1 MKAKIFNQRIIYS
14 YYARINNFGDSF
26 NRDLV
31 NYFDAELIYVVPEKS
46 QTVFTGS
53 ILGNFKREY
62 SGYILGAGFISER
75 YVRNSN
81 QWKIRIIRGPL
92 SGKRCDA
99 PSEVLYADPGI
110 LASKIYPC
118 QEKKKFKLGI
128 VPHKRDIDFIKH
140 LSCVAETKIIDP
152 RDHPFKVAKQIK
164 QCRFIASSSLHGLIF
179 ADSFRIPNIH
189 LRLGDRPVG
198 GIFKFCDY
206 YLGMD
211 VDPEHLD
218 YRPDLSVEE
227 IIGRCKLRYTENYLV
242 EKQQEIERIYNSVF
256 SEISQK

>member
-1 MKAKIFNQRIIYS
+1 MIFAS
-14 YYARINNFGDSF
+14 P
-26 NRDLV
+26 
-31 NYFDAELIYVVPEKS
+31 AESE
-46 QTVFTGS
+46 TVLTGS
-53 ILGNFKREY
+53 ILGNFKREF
-62 SGYILGAGFISER
+62 SGYLLGAGFISER
-75 YVRNSN
+75 YDRQRN
-81 QWKIRIIRGPL
+81 QWKIKIIRGPL

-99 PSEVLYADPGI
+99 PPEVLYADPGI

-128 VPHKRDIDFIKH
+128 VPHKRDIDFIKN
-140 LSCVAETKIIDP
+140 LSCVAEIKIIDP

-164 QCRFIASSSLHGLIF
+164 QCHFIASSSLHGLIF

-189 LRLGDRPVG
+189 LRFGDRPVG
-198 GIFKFCDY
+198 GLFKFKDY
-206 YLGMD
+206 YYGMD

-218 YRPDLSVEE
+218 YRPDLLVEE

-256 SEISQK
+256 SKINQN